1 MDGQNTTTYDQ
12 ENGTIKRRLGRG
24 LNALLGASHEDDIDQ
39 DQNNAHIDNDQSSNA
54 TLPPADEISVELLER
69 NPFQPRTEFAEDG
82 LLELADSIRQHGVL
96 QPLLVRVTGD
106 RYQLIA
112 GERRW
117 LAAQK
122 VGLETVPCRLMTM
135 EDQQVSEV
143 AIEENLKRRDL
154 GVLEKASA
162 FRDYLN
168 RFETTVDG
176 LAKKLSMNRSTVS
189 NLLRLLELPP
199 PVKSALNADRITA
212 GHARAL
218 LPLPELDQEAMCLA
232 IEAENWTVRQTEESV
247 RAKLKRDTP
256 VGSKASQKS
265 AKSGKDPVSNHVI
278 SLQNQLREK
287 LGLKVEINLKTKDVG
302 KVVVHFGSHDDFD
315 KLFKALQRTAV
326 DPNAVGRR

>member
-1 MDGQNTTTYDQ
+1 MDDHNTATINS

-24 LNALLGASHEDDIDQ
+24 LNALLGSAADEELIDEPVAQPSSAS
-39 DQNNAHIDNDQSSNA
+39 
-54 TLPPADEISVELLER
+54 LPPADEISVELLER

-96 QPLLVRVTGD
+96 QPLLVRMTGD

-117 LAAQK
+117 LAAQRA
-122 VGLETVPCRLMTM
+122 GLETVPCRLMTM

-162 FRDYLN
+162 FKDYMN
-168 RFETTVDG
+168 RFESTVDG

-189 NLLRLLELPP
+189 NLLRLLELPA
-199 PVKSALNADRITA
+199 PVKASLNADRITA

-218 LPLPELDQEAMCLA
+218 LPLNELDQEAMCLA
-232 IEAENWTVRQTEESV
+232 IEAESWTVRQTEEAV
-247 RAKLKRDTP
+247 RAKLKRAP
-256 VGSKASQKS
+256 S
-265 AKSGKDPVSNHVI
+265 AKAAKQQASEKDAVSNHVI

-287 LGLKVEINLKTKDVG
+287 LGLKVEINLKTKEAG
-302 KVVVHFGSHDDFD
+302 KVVVHFGSNDDFD
-315 KLFKALQRTAV
+315 RLFKALRA
-326 DPNAVGRR
+326 AE